1 MTKPN
6 GHQNAFEAL
15 CALASREGWCWK
27 LSCIT
32 CAHMLF
38 RYGFMELAKN
48 KHPDSP
54 EWIVST
60 NNKDQLF
67 GTLGAVWGRSGRLHG
82 PSAEDQT
89 KLISI
94 LSRASIL
101 RISKQCRFPAWLGY
115 LGLGLSY
122 TEPIEAEVKQ
132 LTESWKPQL
141 LKLLPSDGNVM
152 HLLRLT
158 LFDAD
163 ESQLRWQDLERVE
176 EALIIGNNWQ

>member
-27 LSCIT
+27 MACTT
-32 CAHMLF
+32 CGHMVF
-38 RYGFMELAKN
+38 RYGFMELSKG
-48 KHPDSP
+48 KHPDASD
-54 EWIVST
+54 WIVRSD
-60 NNKDQLF
+60 NKHQLYREVDP
-67 GTLGAVWGRSGRLHG
+67 VWGCSGQSHD
-82 PSAEDQT
+82 PSKEDQI

-141 LKLLPSDGNVM
+141 PKLLPSDGNVM

-158 LFDAD
+158 LFDSD
-163 ESQLRWQDLERVE
+163 ESQLRWQDMERVE
-176 EALIIGNNWQ
+176 EALILGNNWR